1 MISGVAEDQ
10 FPNANRFIPERWIKG
25 HPLESTHHPY
35 AALPFGFGK
44 RMCIGRRLAE
54 LEMWQL
60 TIKVSFVCQTSQ
72 ILLYYINSIC
82 CETDSAELQSRIR
95 PRRHRLYRTFG
106 QCSGQASQVQVC
118 RFALMIFQMM
128 EQIKRLPN

>member
-60 TIKVSFVCQTSQ
+60 TIK
-72 ILLYYINSIC
+72 ILQNFKVEYDHEDIGCIL
-82 CETDSAELQSRIR
+82 
-95 PRRHRLYRTFG
+95 RL
-106 QCSGQASQVQVC
+106 VNVPDKPL
-118 RFALMIFQMM
+118 RFKFID
-128 EQIKRLPN
+128 LP